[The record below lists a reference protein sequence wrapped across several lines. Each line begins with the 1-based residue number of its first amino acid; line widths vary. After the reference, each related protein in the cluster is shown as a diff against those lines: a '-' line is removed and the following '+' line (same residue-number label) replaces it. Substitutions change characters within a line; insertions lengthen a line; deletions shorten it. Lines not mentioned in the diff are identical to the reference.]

1 MANLNGK
8 IKQYLIDNGKV
19 YENEKNNYQ
28 LQNDSGTDYIKSWNV
43 SGLTKPND
51 SQLNSYDSAATTA
64 KNNNRIRNTR
74 RKAYGNIG
82 NQLDL
87 LYKDMLAD
95 KGDKSG
101 EWFKAIKSVKDAN
114 PKE

>member
-51 SQLNSYDSAATTA
+51 SQINSYNSAATTA
-64 KNNNRIRNTR
+64 ENNNVIRATR
-74 RKAYGNIG
+74 RNAYGDIG
-82 NQLDL
+82 DQLDEI
-87 LYKDMLAD
+87 YSDIDTWKARIKKIKDD
-95 KGDKSG
+95 
-101 EWFKAIKSVKDAN
+101 N
-114 PKE
+114 PKS

>member
-51 SQLNSYDSAATTA
+51 SQINSYNSAATTA
-64 KNNNRIRNTR
+64 ENNNVIRATR
-74 RKAYGNIG
+74 RNAYGDIG
-82 NQLDL
+82 DQLDEI
-87 LYKDMLAD
+87 YSDIDTWKARIKKIKDD
-95 KGDKSG
+95 
-101 EWFKAIKSVKDAN
+101 N
-114 PKE
+114 PKG

>member
-19 YENEKNNYQ
+19 YKDEKNNYQ

-43 SGLTKPND
+43 LGLTEPND
-51 SQLNSYDSAATTA
+51 SQLNSYDSVATTA
-64 KNNNRIRNTR
+64 ENNNKVKNTR

-82 NQLDL
+82 DQLDEI
-87 LYKDMLAD
+87 YKDIDA
-95 KGDKSG
+95 
-101 EWFKAIKSVKDAN
+101 WKARIKSIKDAN

>member
-19 YENEKNNYQ
+19 YENEKNNYR

-51 SQLNSYDSAATTA
+51 SQINSYNSAATTA
-64 KNNNRIRNTR
+64 ENNNVIRATR
-74 RKAYGNIG
+74 RNAYGDIG
-82 NQLDL
+82 DQLDEI
-87 LYKDMLAD
+87 YSDIDTWKARIKKIKDD
-95 KGDKSG
+95 
-101 EWFKAIKSVKDAN
+101 N
-114 PKE
+114 PKG

>member
-19 YENEKNNYQ
+19 YEDEKNNYQ
-28 LQNDSGTDYIKSWNV
+28 LQNDNGTDYIKFWNV

-51 SQLNSYDSAATTA
+51 SQVNSYNSAATTA
-64 KNNNRIRNTR
+64 ENNNVIRATR
-74 RKAYGNIG
+74 KLAYGNIG
-82 NQLDL
+82 DQLDEI
-87 LYKDMLAD
+87 YSDIDTWKARIKKIKDD
-95 KGDKSG
+95 
-101 EWFKAIKSVKDAN
+101 N

>member
-51 SQLNSYDSAATTA
+51 SQINSYNSAATTA
-64 KNNNRIRNTR
+64 ENNNVIRATR
-74 RKAYGNIG
+74 RNAYGDIG
-82 NQLDL
+82 AQLDEI
-87 LYKDMLAD
+87 YSDIDTWKARIKKIKDD
-95 KGDKSG
+95 
-101 EWFKAIKSVKDAN
+101 N
-114 PKE
+114 PKG

>member
-8 IKQYLIDNGKV
+8 IKKYLIDNGKV

-51 SQLNSYDSAATTA
+51 SQINSYNSAATTA
-64 KNNNRIRNTR
+64 ENNNVIRATR
-74 RKAYGNIG
+74 RNAYGDIG
-82 NQLDL
+82 DQLDEI
-87 LYKDMLAD
+87 YSDIDTWKARIKKIKDD
-95 KGDKSG
+95 
-101 EWFKAIKSVKDAN
+101 N
-114 PKE
+114 PKG